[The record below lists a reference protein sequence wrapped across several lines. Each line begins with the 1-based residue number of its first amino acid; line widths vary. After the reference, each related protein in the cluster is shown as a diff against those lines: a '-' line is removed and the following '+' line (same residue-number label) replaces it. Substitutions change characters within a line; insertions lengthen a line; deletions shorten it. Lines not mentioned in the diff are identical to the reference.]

1 MPGRSSPGAAPRR
14 EQEKAMSTTTEPE
27 PGSSTS
33 SGLFLRKS
41 SGLVREFGGRDVFV
55 FNTIGYALGLVLA
68 VVPLLMAGAV
78 PRANVLLTVA
88 LGTVLTLANA
98 LTYGYLSAAMP
109 RSGGEYV
116 YLGRVVH
123 PAVGFTANWGFTWSQ
138 LLGLGLYA
146 SFTVNFG
153 IAVAFLTLGNVLDST
168 GLVTAGE
175 NVAQDWPTFLLGT
188 VMILAVLGVLA
199 MGPRVVRR
207 VLNWMFVPAMIGS
220 IVTLFVLLTTSKAEF
235 VTRFNAFMADRADGQ
250 TYQGI
255 LDSANQ
261 AGYAHQA
268 STLGALLL
276 AVPIGYYIYIG
287 FTYSTYIGGEVKE
300 PAKTQPRMILA
311 TLAFAAVMYLLCLW
325 RFYDIVGQDF
335 INSVVFL
342 NDTEAGS
349 GLPVDPVLNLF
360 TGIMTGSAIL
370 NVLMAVSFFLWNFM
384 LLFVIAMVCTRNLF
398 AWSVDRVLPD
408 AITKV
413 DRRFHAP
420 WVATLI
426 IVAAAEILLALYVFT
441 TIFENVSNYIALFS
455 IAFWMASWAAIL
467 LPYRRPE
474 IFNTAPAY
482 VQRRVGGITVIT
494 LLGVANL
501 VLFTMVLYSAFKLPA
516 FSGPTGTAAVLFV
529 IGIYVVGAAIYFA
542 AKAIQKRRGVDL
554 ELLYREIPPE

>member
-1 MPGRSSPGAAPRR
+1 
-14 EQEKAMSTTTEPE
+14 MSTTARQQQATE
-27 PGSSTS
+27 SSG
-33 SGLFLRKS
+33 GLFLRRS
-41 SGLVREFGGRDVFV
+41 SGLVREFGGTDVFV

-78 PRANVLLTVA
+78 PEANVLLTV
-88 LGTVLTLANA
+88 LFGTVLTVFNA

-123 PAVGFTANWGFTWSQ
+123 PAAGFTANWGFTWSQ

-175 NVAQDWPTFLLGT
+175 DVSGDWWTFLLGT
-188 VMILAVLGVLA
+188 AMILAVLAVLA
-199 MGPRVVRR
+199 AGPRVVRR
-207 VLNWMFVPAMIGS
+207 VLNWMFVPAIIGS
-220 IVTLFVLLTTSKAEF
+220 FVTLIVLLTTSKAEF
-235 VTRFNAFMADRADGQ
+235 VSRFNAFMADRADGQ

-255 LDSANQ
+255 LDSAGQ
-261 AGYAHQA
+261 AGYVHEA
-268 STLGALLL
+268 STIGALLL
-276 AVPIGYYIYIG
+276 AIPIGYYIYIG

-300 PAKTQPRMILA
+300 PARTQPRMILA
-311 TLAFAAVMYLLCLW
+311 TLLFAAVMYMLCLW
-325 RFYDIVGQDF
+325 RFYDIVGRDF

-342 NDTEAGS
+342 NGNTDGGS

-360 TGIMTGSAIL
+360 TGIMTGSTIL
-370 NVLMAVSFFLWNFM
+370 NVIMALSFFLWNFM

-408 AITKV
+408 AVTKV
-413 DRRFHAP
+413 DRRFHTP

-441 TIFENVSNYIALFS
+441 TIFENVSNYIVLFS
-455 IAFWMASWAAIL
+455 IAFWMASFAAIL
-467 LPYRRPE
+467 LPYRRPQ
-474 IFNTAPAY
+474 IFATAPPY
-482 VQRRVGGITVIT
+482 VQRRIGGVPVIT
-494 LLGVANL
+494 LLGVGNL
-501 VLFTMVLYSAFKLPA
+501 VLFSMVLYSAFKLPA
-516 FSGPTGTAAVLFV
+516 FSGPTGTGAVLFV
-529 IGIYVVGAAIYFA
+529 IGIYLAGVVIYFG
-542 AKAIQKRRGVDL
+542 AKAIQNRRGIDL
-554 ELLYREIPPE
+554 DLLYREIPPE

>member
-1 MPGRSSPGAAPRR
+1 
-14 EQEKAMSTTTEPE
+14 MSTTAKPE
-27 PGSSTS
+27 QSTSSS

-68 VVPLLMAGAV
+68 IVPLLMAGAV

-88 LGTVLTLANA
+88 LGTVLTVANA
-98 LTYGYLSAAMP
+98 LVYGYLSACMP

-123 PAVGFTANWGFTWSQ
+123 PAAGFTASWGFTWSQ

-153 IAVAFLTLGNVLDST
+153 IAVSFLTLGNVIDSSWLT
-168 GLVTAGE
+168 TAGT
-175 NVAQDWPTFLLGT
+175 NVGHEWPTFLIGT
-188 VMILAVLGVLA
+188 AMIIAVLGVLA

-207 VLNWMFVPAMIGS
+207 VLNWLFVPAIIGS
-220 IVTLFVLLTTSKAEF
+220 FVTLFVLLTTSKGEF
-235 VTRFNAFMADRADGQ
+235 VSKFNTFMAAHAHGQ

-255 LDSANQ
+255 MDSAHK

-268 STLGALLL
+268 STLSALLL
-276 AVPIGYYIYIG
+276 AIPIGYYIYIG

-300 PAKTQPRMILA
+300 PARTQPRMIVA
-311 TLAFAAVMYLLCLW
+311 TLAFAAVMYLICLW
-325 RFYDIVGQDF
+325 RFYDIVGRDF
-335 INSVVFL
+335 INSAVYL
-342 NDTEAGS
+342 NNNTDAGS
-349 GLPVDPVLNLF
+349 GLPTDPVLNLF
-360 TGIMTGSAIL
+360 TGIMTGSTIL
-370 NVLMAVSFFLWNFM
+370 NILMALSFFLWNFM

-408 AITKV
+408 AVTKV

-426 IVAAAEILLALYVFT
+426 IIVAAEILLALFVFT
-441 TIFENVSNYIALFS
+441 TIFQNVSNYIVLFS

-474 IFNTAPAY
+474 IFNTAPDY
-482 VQRRVGGITVIT
+482 VQRRVGGVPVIT

-501 VLFTMVLYSAFKLPA
+501 VLFSMVLYSAFKLPA
-516 FSGPTGTAAVLFV
+516 FSGPTGSGAVLFV
-529 IGIYVVGAAIYFA
+529 IGIYLAGVVIYFA
-542 AKAIQKRRGVDL
+542 AKAIQRRRGIDL
-554 ELLYREIPPE
+554 DLLYREIPPE

>member
-1 MPGRSSPGAAPRR
+1 
-14 EQEKAMSTTTEPE
+14 MSTTT
-27 PGSSTS
+27 PGTQTTATS
-33 SGLFLRKS
+33 GGLFLRKS

-88 LGTVLTLANA
+88 LGTLLTVANA

-123 PAVGFTANWGFTWSQ
+123 PAAGFTANWGFTWSQ

-153 IAVAFLTLGNVLDST
+153 IAVSFLTLGNVLDSA

-175 NVAQDWPTFLLGT
+175 DVGGDGWTFILGT

-199 MGPRVVRR
+199 AGPRVVRR
-207 VLNWMFVPAMIGS
+207 VLNWMFVPAIIGS
-220 IVTLFVLLTTSKAEF
+220 FVTLLVLLTTSKQEF
-235 VTRFNAFMADRADGQ
+235 VARFNAFMADRADGQ

-255 LDSANQ
+255 MDSAGQ
-261 AGYAHQA
+261 AGYTHQA
-268 STLGALLL
+268 STIGALLL
-276 AVPIGYYIYIG
+276 AIPIGYYIYIG

-300 PAKTQPRMILA
+300 PARTQPRIIMA

-325 RFYDIVGQDF
+325 RFYDIVGRDF

-342 NDTEAGS
+342 NDNTDKGS

-360 TGIMTGSAIL
+360 TGIMTGSTIL
-370 NVLMAVSFFLWNFM
+370 NVLMALSFFLWNFM

-408 AITKV
+408 GVTKV

-426 IVAAAEILLALYVFT
+426 IIAAAEVLLALFVFT
-441 TIFENVSNYIALFS
+441 SIFDNVSNYIVLFS

-474 IFNTAPAY
+474 IFAAAPAY
-482 VQRRVGGITVIT
+482 VQRRLGGVPVIT
-494 LLGVANL
+494 LLGAGNL

-516 FSGPTGTAAVLFV
+516 FSGPTGTGAVLFV
-529 IGIYVVGAAIYFA
+529 IGIYLAGLLIYFG
-542 AKAIQKRRGVDL
+542 AKAIQRRRGIDL
-554 ELLYREIPPE
+554 ALLYREIPPE

>member
-1 MPGRSSPGAAPRR
+1 
-14 EQEKAMSTTTEPE
+14 MSTTAPRDQGT
-27 PGSSTS
+27 GTAG
-33 SGLFLRKS
+33 GLFLRKS
-41 SGLVREFGGRDVFV
+41 SGLVREFGARDVFV

-68 VVPLLMAGAV
+68 IVPLLMAGAV

-88 LGTVLTLANA
+88 LGTVLTVANA

-123 PAVGFTANWGFTWSQ
+123 PVAGFTANWGFTWSQ

-153 IAVAFLTLGNVLDST
+153 IAVSFLTLGNVLDSA
-168 GLVTAGE
+168 GLVSAGE
-175 NVAQDWPTFLLGT
+175 DVGGDGWTFLLGT

-199 MGPRVVRR
+199 AGPRVVRR
-207 VLNWMFVPAMIGS
+207 VLNWMFVPAIIGS
-220 IVTLFVLLTTSKAEF
+220 FVTLIVLLTTSKDEF
-235 VTRFNAFMADRADGQ
+235 VAKFNTFMADRADGQ

-255 LDSANQ
+255 LDSAGH
-261 AGYAHQA
+261 AGYVHQA
-268 STLGALLL
+268 STIGALLL
-276 AVPIGYYIYIG
+276 AIPIGYYIYIG

-300 PAKTQPRMILA
+300 PARTQPRVIVA

-325 RFYDIVGQDF
+325 RFYDIVGRDF

-342 NDTEAGS
+342 NDNTDAGS

-360 TGIMTGSAIL
+360 TGIMTGSTVL
-370 NVLMAVSFFLWNFM
+370 NVIMALSFFLWNFM

-408 AITKV
+408 AVTRV
-413 DRRFHAP
+413 DSRFHAP

-441 TIFENVSNYIALFS
+441 SVFDNVSNYIVLFS
-455 IAFWMASWAAIL
+455 IAFWMASFAAIL

-474 IFNTAPAY
+474 IFAAAPAH
-482 VQRRVGGITVIT
+482 VQRRVGGLPVIT
-494 LLGVANL
+494 LLGIGNL
-501 VLFTMVLYSAFKLPA
+501 VLFSMVLYSAFKLPA
-516 FSGPTGTAAVLFV
+516 FSGPTGSGAVLFV
-529 IGIYVVGAAIYFA
+529 IGIYVSGALIYFG
-542 AKAIQKRRGVDL
+542 AKAIQRRRGIDL
-554 ELLYREIPPE
+554 DLLYREIPPE

>member
-1 MPGRSSPGAAPRR
+1 
-14 EQEKAMSTTTEPE
+14 MSTKAEPE
-27 PGSSTS
+27 PGTTTS

-168 GLVTAGE
+168 GLVTAGKD
-175 NVAQDWPTFLLGT
+175 VSGDWPTFLLGT

-220 IVTLFVLLTTSKAEF
+220 IVTLFVLLTTSKNEF
-235 VTRFNAFMADRADGQ
+235 VTRFNAFMASRADGQ

-349 GLPVDPVLNLF
+349 GLPVDPVMNLF
-360 TGIMTGSAIL
+360 TGIMTGSTIL

-426 IVAAAEILLALYVFT
+426 IVAAAEVLLALYVFT

-482 VQRRVGGITVIT
+482 VQRRVGGIPVIT

-516 FSGPTGTAAVLFV
+516 FSGPTGTSAVLFV
-529 IGIYVVGAAIYFA
+529 IGIYVAGAAIYFA

-554 ELLYREIPPE
+554 DLLYREIPPE

>member
-1 MPGRSSPGAAPRR
+1 
-14 EQEKAMSTTTEPE
+14 MSTTAQQGQPTE
-27 PGSSTS
+27 SSG
-33 SGLFLRKS
+33 GLFLRKS

-78 PRANVLLTVA
+78 PEANVLLTVL
-88 LGTVLTLANA
+88 LGTVLTVTNA

-123 PAVGFTANWGFTWSQ
+123 PAAGFTANWGFTWSQ

-168 GLVTAGE
+168 GLVNAGTD
-175 NVAQDWPTFLLGT
+175 VSGDGWTFVLGT

-199 MGPRVVRR
+199 AGPRVVRR
-207 VLNWMFVPAMIGS
+207 VLNWMFVPAIIGS
-220 IVTLFVLLTTSKAEF
+220 FVTLLVLFTTSKAEF
-235 VTRFNAFMADRADGQ
+235 VSRFNSFMADRADGQ
-250 TYQGI
+250 TYDSI
-255 LDSANQ
+255 LASATD
-261 AGYAHQA
+261 AGYVHEA

-276 AVPIGYYIYIG
+276 AIPIGYYIYIG

-300 PAKTQPRMILA
+300 PARTQPRMIIA
-311 TLAFAAVMYLLCLW
+311 TLVFAAVMYLLCLW
-325 RFYDIVGQDF
+325 RFYDIVGRDF
-335 INSVVFL
+335 INSVVYL
-342 NDTEAGS
+342 NDNTDGGS

-360 TGIMTGSAIL
+360 TGIMTGSTIL
-370 NVLMAVSFFLWNFM
+370 NVIMALSFFLWNFM

-408 AITKV
+408 AVTKV

-426 IVAAAEILLALYVFT
+426 IVAAAEVLLALYVFT
-441 TIFENVSNYIALFS
+441 SVFDKVSNYIVLFS
-455 IAFWMASWAAIL
+455 IAFWMASFAAIL

-474 IFNTAPAY
+474 IFATAPDY
-482 VQRRVGGITVIT
+482 VQRRIGNVPVIT
-494 LLGVANL
+494 LLGVGNL
-501 VLFTMVLYSAFKLPA
+501 ILFSMVLYSAFKLPA
-516 FSGPTGTAAVLFV
+516 FSGPTGSEAVLFV
-529 IGIYVVGAAIYFA
+529 IGIYLAGVLIYFG
-542 AKAIQKRRGVDL
+542 AKAIQKRRGIDL
-554 ELLYREIPPE
+554 DLLYREIPPE